1 MSMVRPYQQGGTMR
15 PQTESL
21 ADLLERVLDKGI
33 VIAGDVVVNVLDL
46 ELLTLKLRLLICSAD
61 TAQSLGIDWWKHDSF
76 LSSHA
81 SPQVKGE
88 DPRKEI
94 EQLKRR
100 IAQLEGRREPA
111 DEQGP

>member
-1 MSMVRPYQQGGTMR
+1 MSVVRPYQQGGAMR
-15 PQTESL
+15 PQSESL

-76 LSSHA
+76 LSSQA
-81 SPQVKGE
+81 SPQLHDG

-94 EQLKRR
+94 DQLKQR

-111 DEQGP
+111 AEER